1 MENKNL
7 KCYGYLL
14 NCPDDMLGD
23 VTKTMNDK
31 QTTINWNNFNV
42 GDAFYTEKDT
52 YKCVIADHSMKRI
65 VFVTEDAYNNSL
77 NYKYEAKT
85 MSKLVQKIKWEMPFI
100 KNQYMFVYPEADLES
115 NRKMQEP
122 LKKLYQ
128 YENQPDMREKVREYI
143 GELDTEIKRCKKEIL
158 KYNKYG
164 AIGEL
169 TTNSRLQTLIQV
181 RNDLQVGLE
190 EMI

>member
-1 MENKNL
+1 
-7 KCYGYLL
+7 
-14 NCPDDMLGD
+14 
-23 VTKTMNDK
+23 
-31 QTTINWNNFNV
+31 
-42 GDAFYTEKDT
+42 
-52 YKCVIADHSMKRI
+52 
-65 VFVTEDAYNNSL
+65 
-77 NYKYEAKT
+77 
-85 MSKLVQKIKWEMPFI
+85 
-100 KNQYMFVYPEADLES
+100 
-115 NRKMQEP
+115 MQEP

-143 GELDTEIKRCKKEIL
+143 GELDTEIKRCKKEML